1 MRQNFGKGT
10 GMTRIA
16 FALSAALLGV
26 TVAVMVLR
34 PTPRRAAF
42 MPELVHLVDG
52 PFTYRPAGEF
62 RVGTTIVDAPVQYG
76 AAPALDIMK
85 YHVSEA
91 DYARCIADDACPA
104 IATKGSAKQSQ
115 TGVNL
120 SDATAYARWLSD
132 KTGQKWRLPTDA
144 EWMRLAGN
152 RAADDPLQID
162 AKGADPS
169 QRWLES
175 YRREAAARGE
185 ADFAAYPQGH
195 FGLNDLGVADIG
207 GNVWEWTETCFQSG
221 TLRADGTAVT
231 IQSDYCGVRA
241 VQGKHRAYVI
251 DFIRDA
257 RSGGCGAGVPPDFLG
272 FRLVRDAAAT

>member
-1 MRQNFGKGT
+1 
-10 GMTRIA
+10 MTRIA
-16 FALSAALLGV
+16 LPLSAALLAV
-26 TVAVMVLR
+26 TVAVLV
-34 PTPRRAAF
+34 PHSTPHPAGF

-52 PFTYRPAGEF
+52 PFSYRPAGEY
-62 RVGTTIVDAPVQYG
+62 RVGTMIVDAPVQHI

-91 DYARCIADDACPA
+91 DYARCIADGACPA
-104 IATKGSAKQSQ
+104 IATKGSSKHSQ

-120 SDATAYARWLSD
+120 SDASAYARWLSD
-132 KTGQKWRLPTDA
+132 KTGQQWRLPTDT

-152 RAADDPLQID
+152 RIADGRLDIVT
-162 AKGADPS
+162 KGADPS
-169 QRWLES
+169 QRWLAS
-175 YRREAAARGE
+175 YRREAAARGD
-185 ADFAAYPQGH
+185 ADFATYPQGH

-231 IQSDYCGVRA
+231 VQSDYCGVRA

-272 FRLVRDAAAT
+272 FRLVRGAKAT